1 MEIPEVPLAR
11 IIDYLKAKGDGASKF
26 DVEANKELGWFGGAA
41 RTLEALAQL
50 IEKQI
55 LSEELESAPAGI
67 VVSLDLADQTGRIT
81 GPAFVSFTTETVPS
95 PGEAMVI
102 DGVPY
107 ALHGRQWQLNSGA
120 LEARLLAV
128 KIAQGP
134 AIVAAPANALDVL
147 SGRKQGG

>member
-1 MEIPEVPLAR
+1 MVLQDIIDHHTTEAGLAR
-11 IIDYLKAKGDGASKF
+11 ITNLDESIPAFHDAAAK
-26 DVEANKELGWFGGAA
+26 
-41 RTLEALAQL
+41 TLSEVATLMDEALGG
-50 IEKQI
+50 
-55 LSEELESAPAGI
+55 ELLASLPAGI

-81 GPAFVSFTTETVPS
+81 GPAFATFNAATVPS